1 MERLSRRQRYAQLRE
16 SLENNNNQNSLL
28 SSNYNDL
35 DNLFEDLAETEVSKT
50 SENDETPEVTS
61 DLFDDLF
68 DEGIETNVPS
78 VENKLDN
85 ELDIDLILNEEN
97 ENNPEKENNNILS
110 ESIVNDFNYEELGF
124 DIDNELDNNVI
135 DSFLDEVNNYNKSH
149 GRITSAQAKENLIN
163 SLSPSKITEEVY
175 ELNNEEKLNEEEE
188 FNKTITLEVSKILNQ
203 LEEKEDKEISSENS
217 ESNHNLNNNLGELEL
232 IEDTKILEELPSFEE
247 TINPDTKLLNET
259 SPIVISDEEIEL
271 DEDHRPNRILNFI
284 LIFLIILLIAILGF
298 IAYIIMVAKGII

>member
-149 GRITSAQAKENLIN
+149 GGITSAQAKENLIN

-188 FNKTITLEVSKILNQ
+188 FNKTITLEVSKILNL